1 MISREACL
9 PCTLAYIFPNG
20 LSGLFEIKID
30 RNKKII
36 IAYLNIVEIID
47 DIVYAVTLR
56 PTSKLIPAYRL
67 G

>member
-1 MISREACL
+1 
-9 PCTLAYIFPNG
+9 

-36 IAYLNIVEIID
+36 IAYLNIFEIID
-47 DIVYAVTLR
+47 DMVYAGTLR
-56 PTSKLIPAYRL
+56 PTAKLIPAYRL